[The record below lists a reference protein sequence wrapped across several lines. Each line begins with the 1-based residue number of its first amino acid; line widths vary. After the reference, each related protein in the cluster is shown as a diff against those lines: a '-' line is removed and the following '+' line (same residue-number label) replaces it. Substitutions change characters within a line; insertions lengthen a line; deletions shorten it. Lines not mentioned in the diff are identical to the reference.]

1 MKGTKGSETKA
12 LIREAAFKLFLT
24 KEYNMVPLKEIEKR
38 LNLSRGCMIYHYP
51 SKQELFIDVVDF
63 YIFHKQDVQNKFKD
77 ISHTTLFEFI
87 GYYIK
92 RVEETMNA
100 MKVYLIEEEKT
111 NITNAYLKLIL

>member
-77 ISHTTLFEFI
+77 K
-87 GYYIK
+87 GGDYG
-92 RVEETMNA
+92 
-100 MKVYLIEEEKT
+100 
-111 NITNAYLKLIL
+111 